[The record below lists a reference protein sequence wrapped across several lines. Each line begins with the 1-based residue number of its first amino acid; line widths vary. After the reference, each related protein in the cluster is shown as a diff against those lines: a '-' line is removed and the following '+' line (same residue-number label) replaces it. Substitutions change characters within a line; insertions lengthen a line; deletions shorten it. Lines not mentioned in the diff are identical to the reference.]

1 MMISETAIGHGGLY
15 GRGIEFI
22 VTISKRAR

>member
-1 MMISETAIGHGGLY
+1 MVISETAIGHGGLH
-15 GRGIEFI
+15 GSGIEFI